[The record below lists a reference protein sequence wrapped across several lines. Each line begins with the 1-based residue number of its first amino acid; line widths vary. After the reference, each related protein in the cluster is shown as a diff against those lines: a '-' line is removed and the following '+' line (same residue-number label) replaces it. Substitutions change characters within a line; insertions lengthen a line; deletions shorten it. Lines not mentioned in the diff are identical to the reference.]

1 MRDEYT
7 DFEEDDEDDADILDR
22 LSDTFEHHRSVLR
35 GKLALKEVTEDD
47 YNLFMSY
54 LDEYDKVI
62 DG

>member
-1 MRDEYT
+1 MSEEWT
-7 DFEEDDEDDADILDR
+7 DFEDDEYDGIVDQ